1 MKAGVRTIALG
12 CAVALAA
19 LAAVAVPAQAA
30 GGGADAKRGSCG
42 LTVSEQRGLGINGT
56 YVTSVKSKGV
66 KCKKAKKIV
75 SKFHQCRKQNGGRD
89 GNCGGD
95 EHRALLRVVGD
106 HDLGSGR
113 FERSPDRA
121 QVAGAVIDEGKL
133 RQVVVDTG
141 KRPLE
146 QLTGYRPVIVR
157 VLAVR
162 AVDRESRKRH
172 PLSGRLEEQ

>member
-1 MKAGVRTIALG
+1 MKAGLRTIALG

-89 GNCGGD
+89 GNCGGFSGWSCKQKIL
-95 EHRALLRVVGD
+95 ESSPAQYNAKGVCKKGGRKVVNTYTQRD
-106 HDLGSGR
+106 
-113 FERSPDRA
+113 
-121 QVAGAVIDEGKL
+121 
-133 RQVVVDTG
+133 
-141 KRPLE
+141 
-146 QLTGYRPVIVR
+146 
-157 VLAVR
+157 
-162 AVDRESRKRH
+162 
-172 PLSGRLEEQ
+172 